1 MEGWAANRK
10 GRPQSVSEALQF
22 VRWSPV
28 MPTTGGDEE
37 LVVGEGAPEEFR
49 MRIQLYHP
57 EGQVPGRRA
66 TGMSVFNWLVVKQSE
81 LPGAGW
87 GLFADRHFA
96 PETLITA
103 YAGVLTGRGGDT
115 SRKVEFQGALID
127 VPTGTKKLYLGAHFA
142 NDPYWGMSPQQR
154 NEYELGPLGKNT
166 TPSGT
171 AWGSA
176 PQRRL
181 GNGMR
186 SCWITTPTTAQ
197 RRRNTC
203 WSRGPRRGRRSAG
216 GRIRSVA

>member
-1 MEGWAANRK
+1 MTMMGRPRRSKRSVSRPAHLRGPADEGDHGDPGTRYRRGYARSHVFGSPEQVILRVSEGMEGWAANRK

-66 TGMSVFNWLVVKQSE
+66 TGRSVFDWLVVKQSE

-87 GLFADRHFA
+87 GLFADRHFTPGA
-96 PETLITA
+96 LITA
-103 YAGVLTGRGGDT
+103 YAGILSRRGGDT
-115 SRKVEFQGALID
+115 SRKVEFQGAFID

-142 NDPYWGMSPQQR
+142 NDPYWGMSPQ
-154 NEYELGPLGKNT
+154 
-166 TPSGT
+166 
-171 AWGSA
+171 
-176 PQRRL
+176 
-181 GNGMR
+181 
-186 SCWITTPTTAQ
+186 
-197 RRRNTC
+197 
-203 WSRGPRRGRRSAG
+203 
-216 GRIRSVA
+216 